1 MFTFHVFDGKSV
13 IEAVA
18 FGTMITDSLIN
29 MGIGTKIRI
38 IGAEISWRGGMA
50 QLRLNKGVL
59 EFTLRFQKINRR
71 VDNPSTSEPMLCL

>member
-29 MGIGTKIRI
+29 MAIGTKIRI

-50 QLRLNKGVL
+50 QLRLNQRSTRIHL
-59 EFTLRFQKINRR
+59 EVPENQ
-71 VDNPSTSEPMLCL
+71 S

>member
-1 MFTFHVFDGKSV
+1 MAKSV

-29 MGIGTKIRI
+29 MAIGTKIRI

-50 QLRLNKGVL
+50 QLRLNQRSTRIHL
-59 EFTLRFQKINRR
+59 EVPENQ
-71 VDNPSTSEPMLCL
+71 S